1 MVNHDGHLL
10 LSEGDARGGWPIRV
24 PGCVA
29 KRLKHGG
36 CFASLIISK
45 ASIGWKD
52 LQRREMTP
60 IAKKG
65 VVLSVSVTFEIGGG
79 GGGIIRMA
87 IFLVVIA
94 GLSFLPRM
102 RYTSRVGLS
111 LLPTVMRRARSDD
124 YDLYNLFR
132 AHSSYKKHTVSSD
145 TIGVDQIP
153 HHQIFVFK
161 SSPYPSCHRIST
173 DTDSASQIRARR

>member
-79 GGGIIRMA
+79 RGGHNPNGD
-87 IFLVVIA
+87 IFGSDRWFV
-94 GLSFLPRM
+94 LPSPDEI
-102 RYTSRVGLS
+102 YFQGWTFS
-111 LLPTVMRRARSDD
+111 
-124 YDLYNLFR
+124 
-132 AHSSYKKHTVSSD
+132 SSYSNAAGEK
-145 TIGVDQIP
+145 
-153 HHQIFVFK
+153 
-161 SSPYPSCHRIST
+161 
-173 DTDSASQIRARR
+173 RRL